1 MNTPTARVASPMR
14 LRATRED
21 GLTLVEI
28 LVVALIIGITGLML
42 LGFHLNERAG
52 AVGAQS
58 MEPSPAI
65 STPTATQPEI
75 PADAHVLYVERVAG
89 EPTFG
94 SYTAEDGTQVVVIDK
109 ATGEVIG
116 SPKN

>member
-1 MNTPTARVASPMR
+1 MNTPSARIVSRMR
-14 LRATRED
+14 HRTNRED

-28 LVVALIIGITGLML
+28 LVVALILAITGLML

-58 MEPSPAI
+58 MDPSPAI
-65 STPTATQPEI
+65 STPTTTQPVI
-75 PADAHVLYVERVAG
+75 PADAHVLNVERIEG

-94 SYTAEDGTQVVVIDK
+94 SYIAEDGTQVVVIDK

-116 SPKN
+116 SPEN

>member
-14 LRATRED
+14 FRATRED

-58 MEPSPAI
+58 IDPAPAI
-65 STPTATQPEI
+65 STPSPAQPEI
-75 PADAHVLYVERVAG
+75 PADAHVLYVERVEG

-94 SYTAEDGTQVVVIDK
+94 SYTAEDGTKVVVIDK

-116 SPKN
+116 SPEN